1 MKKINYL
8 IILFFCFFIIKSD
21 GVQSSEQKC
30 ISSDGVPNHKIGKFP
45 TKGNPNKFKKQ
56 NLKFCF
62 TKKPVKRSNLRYI
75 VSTVGVTLTGI
86 PIRPGTAAWYD
97 ESSPKKHSQN
107 QSSGLNLEA
116 IRPFEK
122 ILGIDEYNG
131 HLDFRGLYHY
141 HKPNPSLLL
150 NDQSLIGYA
159 ADGFEI
165 LYVPGKFKTSW
176 QLKKGNR
183 KTKPFGKHDG
193 SFKEDYEFIKG
204 SGDLDECNGIVLD
217 GNYKYFATNSF
228 PFFPRCHWGD
238 VSKDF
243 RRINR

>member
-1 MKKINYL
+1 MKNINYFN
-8 IILFFCFFIIKSD
+8 ILLFCLFIIINDTANSSD
-21 GVQSSEQKC
+21 QKC
-30 ISSDGVPNHKIGKFP
+30 IISNGVPNHEIGKFP

-56 NLKFCF
+56 KLRFCF
-62 TKKPVKRSNLRYI
+62 SKKPLRNSDYSYI

-86 PIRPGTAAWYD
+86 PIRPATAAWYD
-97 ESSPKKHSQN
+97 ENSFKKHSKN
-107 QSSGLNLEA
+107 KSSGLNLEA

-122 ILGIDEYNG
+122 IFGIDEHNG

-141 HKPNPSLLL
+141 HKANSSLLL
-150 NDQSLIGYA
+150 NGEPLIGYA

-165 LYVPGKFKTSW
+165 LYIPGKFKTSW

-183 KTKPFGKHDG
+183 KTKPFGKYDG
-193 SFKEDYEFIKG
+193 SFKEDYEFISG
-204 SGDLDECNGIVLD
+204 SGDLDECNGKIVD
-217 GNYKYFATNSF
+217 GSYRYFATNSF

-243 RRINR
+243 RKIDR

>member
-1 MKKINYL
+1 MKNINYFNILLFCLL
-8 IILFFCFFIIKSD
+8 IIINDTAHSSD
-21 GVQSSEQKC
+21 QKC
-30 ISSDGVPNHKIGKFP
+30 IISNGVPNHEIGKFP

-56 NLKFCF
+56 KLRFCF
-62 TKKPVKRSNLRYI
+62 SKKPLRNSDYSYI

-86 PIRPGTAAWYD
+86 PIRPATAAWYD
-97 ESSPKKHSQN
+97 ENSFKKHSKN
-107 QSSGLNLEA
+107 KSSGLNLEA

-122 ILGIDEYNG
+122 IFGIDEHNG

-141 HKPNPSLLL
+141 HKANSSLLL
-150 NDQSLIGYA
+150 NGEPLIGYA

-165 LYVPGKFKTSW
+165 LYIPEKFKTSW

-183 KTKPFGKHDG
+183 KTKPFGKYDG
-193 SFKEDYEFIKG
+193 SFKEDYEFISG
-204 SGDLDECNGIVLD
+204 SGDLDECNGKIVD
-217 GNYKYFATNSF
+217 GSYRYFATNSF

-243 RRINR
+243 RKIDR

>member
-1 MKKINYL
+1 MKKSNYIN
-8 IILFFCFFIIKSD
+8 IFFFCLFIIKSD
-21 GVQSSEQKC
+21 GVSSSEKKC
-30 ISSDGVPNHKIGKFP
+30 IISDGVPNHKIGKFP

-56 NLKFCF
+56 NLRFCF
-62 TKKPVKRSNLRYI
+62 TKNPVKKSSYKYI

-97 ESSPKKHSQN
+97 ESSPKKHSKN

-122 ILGIDEYNG
+122 IFGIDKHNG

-141 HKPNPSLLL
+141 HKPNVSLLL

-165 LYVPGKFKTSW
+165 LYIPGKYKTSW
-176 QLKKGNR
+176 TLKKGNR
-183 KTKPFGKHDG
+183 KIKPFGKYDG
-193 SFKEDYEFIKG
+193 SFKEDYEFISG
-204 SGDLDECNGIVLD
+204 SGDLDECNGKILH
-217 GNYKYFATNSF
+217 GTYRYFATNNF
-228 PFFPRCHWGD
+228 PFFPRCHWGN

-243 RRINR
+243 RKISR

>member
-1 MKKINYL
+1 MKNINNFN
-8 IILFFCFFIIKSD
+8 ILFFCLFIIINDTAHSSD
-21 GVQSSEQKC
+21 QKC
-30 ISSDGVPNHKIGKFP
+30 IISNGVPNHEIGKFP
-45 TKGNPNKFKKQ
+45 TKGNPNKFQKQ
-56 NLKFCF
+56 KLRFCF
-62 TKKPVKRSNLRYI
+62 SKKPLRNNDYSYI

-97 ESSPKKHSQN
+97 ENSSKKHSKN
-107 QSSGLNLEA
+107 KSSGLNLEA

-122 ILGIDEYNG
+122 IFGIDEHNG

-141 HKPNPSLLL
+141 HKPNNSLLL
-150 NDQSLIGYA
+150 NGEPLIGYA

-165 LYVPGKFKTSW
+165 LYIPGKFKTSW

-183 KTKPFGKHDG
+183 KTKPFGKYNG
-193 SFKEDYEFIKG
+193 SFKEDYEFISG
-204 SGDLDECNGIVLD
+204 SGDLDECNGKIVD
-217 GNYKYFATNSF
+217 GAYRYFATNSF

-243 RRINR
+243 RKIDR

>member
-8 IILFFCFFIIKSD
+8 VILFYSLFVIKNF

-30 ISSDGVPNHKIGKFP
+30 IISDGVPNHKIGDFP

-56 NLKFCF
+56 NLKYCF
-62 TKKPVKRSNLRYI
+62 SKNPVKKSALKYI

-97 ESSPKKHSQN
+97 SSSPKQHSQN

-122 ILGIDEYNG
+122 IFGIDEYNG

-141 HKPNPSLLL
+141 HKPNSSLLL
-150 NDQSLIGYA
+150 NGQSLIGYA

-165 LYVPGKFKTSW
+165 LYIPGKFKTSW
-176 QLKKGNR
+176 QLRKGNR
-183 KTKPFGKHDG
+183 KTKPFGKYDG
-193 SFKEDYEFIKG
+193 SFKEDYEFINR
-204 SGDLDECNGIVLD
+204 SGDLDECNGKIYD
-217 GNYKYFATNSF
+217 GRYRYFATNNF
-228 PFFPRCHWGD
+228 PFFPRCHWGET
-238 VSKDF
+238 SKDF
-243 RRINR
+243 RKINR

>member
-1 MKKINYL
+1 MKIKIL
-8 IILFFCFFIIKSD
+8 ILIFCIFVIKNNT
-21 GVQSSEQKC
+21 VLSSEQKC
-30 ISSDGVPNHKIGKFP
+30 IISDGVPNHKIGKFP

-62 TKKPVKRSNLRYI
+62 TKNPVKRNNLKYI

-97 ESSPKKHSQN
+97 ENSPKKHSQN

-141 HKPNPSLLL
+141 HKPNSSLLL
-150 NDQSLIGYA
+150 NNSLIGYA

-165 LYVPGKFKTSW
+165 LYIPGQFKTSW

-183 KTKPFGKHDG
+183 KIRPYGKHDG
-193 SFKEDYEFIKG
+193 SFKEDYEFING
-204 SGDLDECNGIVLD
+204 SGDLDECNGRVYNGD
-217 GNYKYFATNSF
+217 YKYFATNSF
-228 PFFPRCHWGD
+228 PYFPRCHWGS

-243 RRINR
+243 KKIN

>member
-1 MKKINYL
+1 MKNINYFN
-8 IILFFCFFIIKSD
+8 ILFFCLFIIINDTAHSSD
-21 GVQSSEQKC
+21 QKC
-30 ISSDGVPNHKIGKFP
+30 IISNGVPNHEIGKFP

-56 NLKFCF
+56 KLRFCF
-62 TKKPVKRSNLRYI
+62 SKKPLRNSDYKYI

-86 PIRPGTAAWYD
+86 PIRPATAAWYD
-97 ESSPKKHSQN
+97 ENSFKKHSKN
-107 QSSGLNLEA
+107 KSSGLNLEA

-122 ILGIDEYNG
+122 IFGIDEHNG

-141 HKPNPSLLL
+141 HKANSSLLL
-150 NDQSLIGYA
+150 NGEPLIGYA

-165 LYVPGKFKTSW
+165 LYIPGKFKTSW

-183 KTKPFGKHDG
+183 KTKPFGKYDG
-193 SFKEDYEFIKG
+193 SFKEDYEFISG
-204 SGDLDECNGIVLD
+204 SGDLDECNGKIVD
-217 GNYKYFATNSF
+217 GSYRYFATNSF

-243 RRINR
+243 RKIDR

>member
-1 MKKINYL
+1 MKNINYFN
-8 IILFFCFFIIKSD
+8 ILLFCLFIIINDTANSSD
-21 GVQSSEQKC
+21 QKC
-30 ISSDGVPNHKIGKFP
+30 IISNGVPNHEIGKFP

-56 NLKFCF
+56 KLRFCF
-62 TKKPVKRSNLRYI
+62 SKKPLRNSDYKYI

-86 PIRPGTAAWYD
+86 PIRPATAAWYD
-97 ESSPKKHSQN
+97 ENSFKKHSKN
-107 QSSGLNLEA
+107 KSSGLNLEA

-122 ILGIDEYNG
+122 IFGIDEHNG

-141 HKPNPSLLL
+141 HKANSSLLL
-150 NDQSLIGYA
+150 NGEPLIGYA

-165 LYVPGKFKTSW
+165 LYIPGKFKTSW

-183 KTKPFGKHDG
+183 KTKPFGKYDG
-193 SFKEDYEFIKG
+193 SFKEDYEFISG
-204 SGDLDECNGIVLD
+204 SGDLDECNGKIVD
-217 GNYKYFATNSF
+217 GSYRYFATNSF

-243 RRINR
+243 RKIDR

>member
-8 IILFFCFFIIKSD
+8 VILFYSLFVIKNF

-30 ISSDGVPNHKIGKFP
+30 IISDGVPNHKIGDFP

-56 NLKFCF
+56 NLKYCF
-62 TKKPVKRSNLRYI
+62 SKNPVKKSAIKYI

-97 ESSPKKHSQN
+97 SSSPKQHSQN

-122 ILGIDEYNG
+122 IFGIDEYNG
-131 HLDFRGLYHY
+131 HLDFKGLYHY
-141 HKPNPSLLL
+141 HKPNSSLLL
-150 NDQSLIGYA
+150 NGETLIGYA

-165 LYVPGKFKTSW
+165 LYIPGKFKTSW

-183 KTKPFGKHDG
+183 KTKPFGTYNG
-193 SFKEDYEFIKG
+193 SFKEDYEFISG
-204 SGDLDECNGIVLD
+204 SGDLDECNGKIVN
-217 GNYKYFATNSF
+217 GAYRYFATNSF

-243 RRINR
+243 RKIDR

>member
-1 MKKINYL
+1 MKIKIF
-8 IILFFCFFIIKSD
+8 ILLFCIFVIKNNI
-21 GVQSSEQKC
+21 VQSSELKC
-30 ISSDGVPNHKIGKFP
+30 IISDGVPNHEIGKFP
-45 TKGNPNKFKKQ
+45 TKGNPNKFQKQ

-62 TKKPVKRSNLRYI
+62 TKNPIKSSNLKYI

-97 ESSPKKHSQN
+97 ENSPKKHSKN

-141 HKPNPSLLL
+141 HKPNSSLLL
-150 NDQSLIGYA
+150 NNSLIGYA

-165 LYVPGKFKTSW
+165 LYIPGQFKTSW

-183 KTKPFGKHDG
+183 KIRPYGKYDG
-193 SFKEDYEFIKG
+193 SFKEDYEFING
-204 SGDLDECNGIVLD
+204 SGDLDECNGKIYKGD
-217 GNYKYFATNSF
+217 YKYFATNNF
-228 PFFPRCHWGD
+228 PYFPRCHWGI

-243 RRINR
+243 KKINR

>member
-1 MKKINYL
+1 MKIKIF
-8 IILFFCFFIIKSD
+8 ILLFCIFVIKNNI
-21 GVQSSEQKC
+21 VQSSEQKC
-30 ISSDGVPNHKIGKFP
+30 IISDGVPNHEIGKFP
-45 TKGNPNKFKKQ
+45 TKGNPNKFQKQ

-62 TKKPVKRSNLRYI
+62 TKNPIKSSNLKYI

-97 ESSPKKHSQN
+97 ENSPKKHSKN

-141 HKPNPSLLL
+141 HKPNSSLLL
-150 NDQSLIGYA
+150 NNSLIGYA

-165 LYVPGKFKTSW
+165 LYIPGQFKTSW

-183 KTKPFGKHDG
+183 KIRPYGKYDG
-193 SFKEDYEFIKG
+193 SFKEDYEFING
-204 SGDLDECNGIVLD
+204 SGDLDECNGRVYNGD
-217 GNYKYFATNSF
+217 YKYFATNSF
-228 PFFPRCHWGD
+228 PYFPRCHWGS

-243 RRINR
+243 KKIN

>member
-1 MKKINYL
+1 MKIKIF
-8 IILFFCFFIIKSD
+8 ILLFCIFVIKNNI
-21 GVQSSEQKC
+21 VQSSEQKC
-30 ISSDGVPNHKIGKFP
+30 IISDGVPNHEIGKFP
-45 TKGNPNKFKKQ
+45 TKGNPNKFQKQ

-62 TKKPVKRSNLRYI
+62 AKNPVKKNNLKYI

-97 ESSPKKHSQN
+97 ENSPKKHSQN

-141 HKPNPSLLL
+141 HKPNSSLLL
-150 NDQSLIGYA
+150 NSSLIGYA

-165 LYVPGKFKTSW
+165 LYIPRKFKTSW

-183 KTKPFGKHDG
+183 KIRPFGKYDG
-193 SFKEDYEFIKG
+193 SFKEDYEFING
-204 SGDLDECNGIVLD
+204 SGDLDECNGRVYNGD
-217 GNYKYFATNSF
+217 YKYFATNSF
-228 PFFPRCHWGD
+228 PYFPRCHWGS

-243 RRINR
+243 KKIN

>member
-1 MKKINYL
+1 MKNINYFN
-8 IILFFCFFIIKSD
+8 ILLFCLFIIINDTANSSD
-21 GVQSSEQKC
+21 QKC
-30 ISSDGVPNHKIGKFP
+30 IISNGVPNHEIGKFP

-56 NLKFCF
+56 KLRFCF
-62 TKKPVKRSNLRYI
+62 SKKPLRNSDYKYI

-86 PIRPGTAAWYD
+86 PIRPATAAWYD
-97 ESSPKKHSQN
+97 ENSFKKHSKN
-107 QSSGLNLEA
+107 KSSGLNLEA

-122 ILGIDEYNG
+122 IFGIDEHNG

-141 HKPNPSLLL
+141 HKANSSLLL
-150 NDQSLIGYA
+150 NGEPLIGYA

-165 LYVPGKFKTSW
+165 LYIPEKFKTSW

-183 KTKPFGKHDG
+183 KTKPFGKYDG
-193 SFKEDYEFIKG
+193 SFKEDYEFISG
-204 SGDLDECNGIVLD
+204 SGDLDECNGKIVD
-217 GNYKYFATNSF
+217 GAYRYFATNSF

-243 RRINR
+243 RKIDR

>member
-1 MKKINYL
+1 MKNINYFN
-8 IILFFCFFIIKSD
+8 ILLFCLFIIINDDAHSSD
-21 GVQSSEQKC
+21 QKC
-30 ISSDGVPNHKIGKFP
+30 IISNGVPNHEIGKFP

-56 NLKFCF
+56 KLRFCF
-62 TKKPVKRSNLRYI
+62 SKKPLRNSDYKYI

-86 PIRPGTAAWYD
+86 PIRPATAAWYD
-97 ESSPKKHSQN
+97 ENSFKKHSKN
-107 QSSGLNLEA
+107 KSSGLNLEA

-122 ILGIDEYNG
+122 IFGIDEHNG

-141 HKPNPSLLL
+141 HKANSSLLL
-150 NDQSLIGYA
+150 NGEPLIGYA

-165 LYVPGKFKTSW
+165 LYIPGKFKTSW

-183 KTKPFGKHDG
+183 KTKPFGKYDG
-193 SFKEDYEFIKG
+193 SFKEDYEFISG
-204 SGDLDECNGIVLD
+204 SGDLDECNGKIVD
-217 GNYKYFATNSF
+217 GSYRYFATNSF

-243 RRINR
+243 RKIDR

>member
-1 MKKINYL
+1 MRKINYL
-8 IILFFCFFIIKSD
+8 AILFYSLIIIKSI
-21 GVQSSEQKC
+21 GAQSSEQKC
-30 ISSDGVPNHKIGKFP
+30 IISDGVPNHKIGQFP

-56 NLKFCF
+56 NLRFCF
-62 TKKPVKRSNLRYI
+62 PKKPVKRPTLRYI

-97 ESSPKKHSQN
+97 SSSPKKHSQN

-122 ILGIDEYNG
+122 IFGIDDYNG
-131 HLDFRGLYHY
+131 HLDFKGLYHY
-141 HKPNPSLLL
+141 HKPNPSLLS
-150 NDQSLIGYA
+150 NGQSLIGYA

-165 LYVPGKFKTSW
+165 LYIPGKFKTSW
-176 QLKKGNR
+176 RLKKGNR
-183 KTKPFGKHDG
+183 KIEPFGKYDG
-193 SFKEDYEFIKG
+193 SFKEDYEFING
-204 SGDLDECNGIVLD
+204 SGDLDECNGKLSD
-217 GNYKYFATNSF
+217 GKYRYFATNSF

-243 RRINR
+243 RKIDR